1 MLVDV
6 GAPLQLPPEQRR
18 RRRLELCAAALA
30 GALVAALVFVAW
42 DSGFTRD
49 DYRLGVAFRE
59 ATVESKAARAPLM
72 RECKSMA
79 KAVYGYPLRPQRLD
93 IREAGAPESA
103 RAFYE
108 GCRGEGF
115 GDRIW
120 YGD

>member
-18 RRRLELCAAALA
+18 RRLELCAAALT
-30 GALVAALVFVAW
+30 GALVAALLFVAW
-42 DSGFTRD
+42 DPGFTRD
-49 DYRLGVAFRE
+49 DYRLGMAFRD

-79 KAVYGYPLRPQRLD
+79 KAVYGYPLRPQGLD
-93 IREAGAPESA
+93 IRKAGTPESA

-108 GCRGEGF
+108 GCRGEGL

-120 YGD
+120 SGD